1 MWNDLLVLLLK
12 LKNIIKKSMNSFLSI
27 SSNCGGRLKPVP
39 AVHHKHGVGDSG
51 KQRIAASHL
60 LTKC

>member
-27 SSNCGGRLKPVP
+27 SSNCQ
-39 AVHHKHGVGDSG
+39 AAETCAASTTKHGAGDSG
-51 KQRIAASHL
+51 KQRNAASHL